1 MTLIIIISSVLFIVL
16 INYLVRKNREE
27 NLLNDIQDLYAE
39 LNEFVI
45 DSYDLKICPKC
56 FENVVNIRKISPT
69 GKSVEY
75 SCDYCGKII
84 TSNLKK
90 EINGSSAV
98 DIFSDIKS
106 VIQRLV
112 DKTGNDLFDIDIDI
126 SFTIN
131 PSIATNKKR
140 ERIRRSIPESIRHE
154 VWRRD
159 EGKCIECGSK
169 EKLEFDHIIPV
180 SKGGANTTRNLQ
192 LL

>member
-84 TSNLKK
+84 TSKLKK